1 MALARWFRI
10 RAVCD
15 EQPNSRD
22 AQVGDLVRQVHLLR
36 QILPNFRQQLARAV
50 GFRHI
55 VVTAGRASS
64 FFLAAERIGGD
75 RDDRDRLTLIPHPSS
90 LSTLCFG
97 LRNNQCRVGLLAL
110 NVGLR
115 NVGVRGFLERK

>member
-36 QILPNFRQQLARAV
+36 QILPNFRKQLARAV

-75 RDDRDRLTLIPHPSS
+75 RDDRDRFQGWIGFDAARGGIAVHDWQLNIHQDEIGP
-90 LSTLCFG
+90 LSRDTE
-97 LRNNQCRVGLLAL
+97 AL
-110 NVGLR
+110 VSQSCAR
-115 NVGVRGFLERK
+115 

>member
-1 MALARWFRI
+1 VALARWFRI

-64 FFLAAERIGGD
+64 LFLAAERIGGAAMIGID
-75 RDDRDRLTLIPHPSS
+75 FKAGSALMR
-90 LSTLCFG
+90 
-97 LRNNQCRVGLLAL
+97 RVA
-110 NVGLR
+110 V
-115 NVGVRGFLERK
+115 